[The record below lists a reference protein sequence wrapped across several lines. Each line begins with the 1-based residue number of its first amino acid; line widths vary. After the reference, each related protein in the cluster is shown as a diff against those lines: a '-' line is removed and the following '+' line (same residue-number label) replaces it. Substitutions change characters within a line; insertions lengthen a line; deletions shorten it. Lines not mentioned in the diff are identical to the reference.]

1 MKCQKCSTQW
11 ENPESNCPYCGEVVD
26 RAEVSAPDSLFSGAG
41 VLCLYCPAMVPY
53 GNQFCSSCGRQ
64 QARTQPRKASSSN
77 SSSSATG
84 EAIGWTC
91 GGCAVVSLI
100 AFLTILAVATA
111 FFKSLVGA

>member
-1 MKCQKCSTQW
+1 MKCSRCSTQW
-11 ENPESNCPYCGEVVD
+11 ENPETNCPYCGEVVE
-26 RAEVSAPDSLFSGAG
+26 RSEVSESDRLYSGAG

-53 GNQFCSSCGRQ
+53 GNHFCSSCGREQ
-64 QARTQPRKASSSN
+64 TRMQPRKASSST
-77 SSSSATG
+77 SSKTG